1 MPCARRNALRAY
13 ARARQ
18 LTRTRMDSAR
28 PRPARPVPSTRKPSA
43 WAAIR
48 APKRTPANQGW
59 RRFANSRRR
68 DPRGRS
74 KFTIVDISC
83 GKTLSLS
90 VEIGGGGGKLQSPA
104 LPLGFPPGRCDLSS
118 CFQLEGRESSRWN
131 DFSNPNA
138 GEARCWDAGRIL
150 ESRRNSLSQDRP
162 MPENPNRAEVARR
175 VEKAEKL
182 LQKGKTADALA
193 EYLQILEGDSQND
206 NVRQMAAELC
216 LSLNRGEQAV
226 RLLGELFER
235 QVAAA
240 DATRASLTYKKL
252 ARYANPT
259 WEQKVRFGQL
269 LEHSNKKLAIGT
281 YENALEDLQRQGK
294 KEETLLV
301 LRRIVSLE
309 PSQPNHLRMA
319 ELSAELGEHV
329 MASQAFLQ
337 LAELAETSGGNSSS
351 WFERAYTENPTD
363 PKMATAYGKSL
374 LSQGEAGAAIF
385 IFEPLVHSGDA
396 SLELRDLYAQA
407 LLSADRCLESEPLIW
422 QAFEQNP
429 TRMHQVV
436 NLIGKMI
443 DSELDAEAVALA
455 RKLEAFQRR
464 RGERRS
470 FITTMQELL
479 ASHRPSAEM
488 LEFLA
493 ELFNA
498 SNRETDYAQALLK
511 LFELYCTKHDY
522 QKAGECLDRAAEVDP
537 YEPGHQKR
545 LEALRGKID
554 DQRFNVIASRFT
566 TVKKEEQEVKVQ
578 EPTLGAAALQ
588 ELFPREEER
597 NQDLQKLYIAAGIEP
612 QYAKSATPASPSVPA
627 PANGGQAVPAAAATA
642 ASEAAD
648 VSSLARVAEITR
660 KLYHQGNAEGVLRTA
675 ADEIGANWRSGRCI
689 AALRKPGLPP
699 SSVQEHHMDGLIPA
713 SSAALVSLVETLQ
726 DLAVARG
733 TVTVGDAKNAPE
745 LMGVRS
751 AIEELQIES
760 LLALPLTEGNDQIG
774 VLILTQNTSRVWQPS
789 EVLVIRTLSDQVLIA
804 LNNAGLRRLV
814 KNLSVTDEKSGLL
827 KRASYL
833 DLLQAET
840 RRGLQQGTAVT
851 VLLMQFGRRSALI
864 KEYGEQA
871 VTAVMEQIGQ
881 LFSANIRTNDLAF
894 RYEATTVALVLG
906 DTGEKEALLAV
917 EKLRRLLKEV
927 RFPGKDKGVEFS
939 AGLAPA
945 VMRQHFDP
953 VDIVTEVA
961 NRADQALEQA
971 VAQGA
976 GKIVA
981 QAPQFAAAAA
991 MA

>member
-1 MPCARRNALRAY
+1 MP
-13 ARARQ
+13 
-18 LTRTRMDSAR
+18 
-28 PRPARPVPSTRKPSA
+28 
-43 WAAIR
+43 
-48 APKRTPANQGW
+48 
-59 RRFANSRRR
+59 
-68 DPRGRS
+68 
-74 KFTIVDISC
+74 
-83 GKTLSLS
+83 
-90 VEIGGGGGKLQSPA
+90 SPNT
-104 LPLGFPPGRCDLSS
+104 CS
-118 CFQLEGRESSRWN
+118 
-131 DFSNPNA
+131 
-138 GEARCWDAGRIL
+138 IL
-150 ESRRNSLSQDRP
+150 ETDP
-162 MPENPNRAEVARR
+162 
-175 VEKAEKL
+175 
-182 LQKGKTADALA
+182 
-193 EYLQILEGDSQND
+193 QND
-206 NVRQMAAELC
+206 NVRQMAADLC
-216 LSLNRGEQAV
+216 LSLNKGAQAV

-235 QVAAA
+235 QVTAT

-281 YENALEDLQRQGK
+281 YENALEDLQKQGK
-294 KEETLLV
+294 KEEGLLV
-301 LRRIVSLE
+301 LRRVVNLE
-309 PSQPNHLRMA
+309 PSQANHLRLA

-329 MASQAFLQ
+329 MASQSFLQ
-337 LAELAETSGGNSSS
+337 LAELAETAAGNSSQ
-351 WFERAYTENPTD
+351 WFERAYTENPAD
-363 PKMATAYGKSL
+363 PKAALAYGKSL
-374 LSQGEAGAAIF
+374 LSRGEAGAAIF
-385 IFEPLVHSGDA
+385 IFEPLVHSGDP

-407 LLSADRCLESEPLIW
+407 LLAAERCVDSEPLIW
-422 QAFEQNP
+422 QLFEQNP
-429 TRMHQVV
+429 ARMHQVV

-443 DSELDAEAVALA
+443 DSELDTEAVALA

-511 LFELYCTKHDY
+511 LFDLYCAKHDY
-522 QKAGECLDRAAEVDP
+522 QRAGECLDRAAEVDP
-537 YEPGHQKR
+537 YEPGHQRR

-566 TVKKEEQEVKVQ
+566 AVKKEEHAVKVE
-578 EPTLGAAALQ
+578 EPTLGAAALQDLMLQAEILVQYGMRSKAIERLQRIQ

-597 NQDLQKLYIAAGIEP
+597 NQDLQRLYIAAGIEP
-612 QYAKSATPASPSVPA
+612 QYEKSATAAAPPPPPPPVASEPVA
-627 PANGGQAVPAAAATA
+627 PTPAALAATA
-642 ASEAAD
+642 AANDAAD
-648 VSSLARVAEITR
+648 VTSLTKVAEITR
-660 KLYHQGNAEGVLRTA
+660 KLYHQGNAEGVLKTTA
-675 ADEIGANWRSGRCI
+675 HEIGANWKTARCI

-699 SSVQEHHMDGLIPA
+699 SAVQAYHMEGLIPA
-713 SSAALVSLVETLQ
+713 SAGALVSLVEALQ

-733 TVTVGDAKNAPE
+733 TVTIGDAANAPE

-751 AIEELQIES
+751 AVEELQIES
-760 LLALPLTEGNDQIG
+760 LMALPLTEGNDQVG
-774 VLILTQNTSRVWQPS
+774 VLILTQNSSRVWQAA

-851 VLLMQFGRRSALI
+851 VLLMQFGRRSALV

-917 EKLRRLLKEV
+917 EKLKRLLGEV
-927 RFPGKDKGVEFS
+927 RFPGKEKVVEFS
-939 AGLAPA
+939 AGLAQA

-961 NRADQALEQA
+961 NRADHALELA
-971 VAQGA
+971 VTQGA
-976 GKIVA
+976 GKIVSE
-981 QAPQFAAAAA
+981 APQFAASAAVA
-991 MA
+991 

>member
-1 MPCARRNALRAY
+1 
-13 ARARQ
+13 
-18 LTRTRMDSAR
+18 
-28 PRPARPVPSTRKPSA
+28 
-43 WAAIR
+43 
-48 APKRTPANQGW
+48 
-59 RRFANSRRR
+59 
-68 DPRGRS
+68 
-74 KFTIVDISC
+74 
-83 GKTLSLS
+83 
-90 VEIGGGGGKLQSPA
+90 
-104 LPLGFPPGRCDLSS
+104 
-118 CFQLEGRESSRWN
+118 
-131 DFSNPNA
+131 
-138 GEARCWDAGRIL
+138 
-150 ESRRNSLSQDRP
+150 
-162 MPENPNRAEVARR
+162 MPENPNRAEIARR

-193 EYLQILEGDSQND
+193 EYLLILESDPPND
-206 NVRQMAAELC
+206 NVRQMAADLC
-216 LSLNRGEQAV
+216 LSLNKGPQAV
-226 RLLGELFER
+226 RLMGELFER

-252 ARYANPT
+252 ARYTNPT

-269 LEHSNKKLAIGT
+269 LEQSNKKLAIGT
-281 YENALEDLQRQGK
+281 YENALEDLNKQGR
-294 KEETLLV
+294 KEEALLV
-301 LRRIVSLE
+301 LQRIVSLE
-309 PSQPNHLRMA
+309 PSQTNHQRIA
-319 ELSAELGEHV
+319 EVSAELGEHV
-329 MASQAFLQ
+329 MASQSFLQ
-337 LAELAETSGGNSSS
+337 LAELVEAAGGNAGQ
-351 WFERAYTENPTD
+351 WFERAYTENPSD
-363 PKMATAYGKSL
+363 AKIAQAYGKSL
-374 LSQGEAGAAIF
+374 LTRGEAGAAIF
-385 IFEPLVHSGDA
+385 IFEPLVHAGDA
-396 SLELRDLYAQA
+396 SLDLRDLYAQA
-407 LLSADRCLESEPLIW
+407 LLLADRCLECEPLIW
-422 QAFEQNP
+422 SLFEQNP
-429 TRMHQVV
+429 ARIHQVV
-436 NLIGKMI
+436 GLIGKMI

-470 FITTMQELL
+470 FIATMQELL

-511 LFELYCTKHDY
+511 LFDLYCTKHDY

-537 YEPGHQKR
+537 YETGHQKR

-554 DQRFNVIASRFT
+554 DQRFNVIASRFSATVKREET
-566 TVKKEEQEVKVQ
+566 TVRAP
-578 EPTLGAAALQ
+578 EPTRGPAALQDLMLQAEILVQYGMRSKAIERLQRIQ

-597 NQDLQKLYIAAGIEP
+597 NPDLQKLYMAAGIER
-612 QYAKSATPASPSVPA
+612 QYAKTPGASAPVTA
-627 PANGGQAVPAAAATA
+627 PAAPSADAPAAAAAATA

-660 KLYHQGNAEGVLRTA
+660 KLYHQGNAEGVLKTTA
-675 ADEIGANWRSGRCI
+675 GEIGSNWRTSRCI
-689 AALRKPGLPP
+689 VALRKPGLPP
-699 SSVQEHHMDGLIPA
+699 SSIQEYHMDGLIPA
-713 SSAALVSLVETLQ
+713 SSGALVSLIETVQ

-733 TVTVGDAKNAPE
+733 TVMVGDAKNSPE
-745 LMGVRS
+745 LMGVRNS
-751 AIEELQIES
+751 VEELQIES
-760 LLALPLTEGNDQIG
+760 LLALPLTEGNDSNKEQIG
-774 VLILTQNTSRVWQPS
+774 VLILTQNAARVWQPA

-840 RRGLQQGTAVT
+840 RRGLQQGTTVT

-864 KEYGEQA
+864 KEYGEQS

-917 EKLRRLLKEV
+917 EKLRRLLIEV
-927 RFPGKDKGVEFS
+927 RFPGKDKAVEFS
-939 AGLAPA
+939 AGLAQA

-961 NRADQALEQA
+961 NRADHALELA

-976 GKIVA
+976 GKIVS
-981 QAPQFAAAAA
+981 QAPQFAASAAVA
-991 MA
+991 

>member
-1 MPCARRNALRAY
+1 
-13 ARARQ
+13 
-18 LTRTRMDSAR
+18 
-28 PRPARPVPSTRKPSA
+28 
-43 WAAIR
+43 
-48 APKRTPANQGW
+48 
-59 RRFANSRRR
+59 
-68 DPRGRS
+68 
-74 KFTIVDISC
+74 
-83 GKTLSLS
+83 
-90 VEIGGGGGKLQSPA
+90 
-104 LPLGFPPGRCDLSS
+104 
-118 CFQLEGRESSRWN
+118 
-131 DFSNPNA
+131 
-138 GEARCWDAGRIL
+138 
-150 ESRRNSLSQDRP
+150 
-162 MPENPNRAEVARR
+162 MPENPNRAEIARR

-193 EYLQILEGDSQND
+193 EYLLILESDPQND
-206 NVRQMAAELC
+206 NVRQMAADLC
-216 LSLNRGEQAV
+216 LSSNKGAQAV

-235 QVAAA
+235 QVAAT

-252 ARYANPT
+252 ARYTNPA

-269 LEHSNKKLAIGT
+269 LEHSNKKLAVGT

-294 KEETLLV
+294 QEEELLV
-301 LRRIVSLE
+301 LRRIESLE
-309 PSQPNHLRMA
+309 PSQPNHLRVA
-319 ELSAELGEHV
+319 ELAAKLGEHV
-329 MASQAFLQ
+329 MAAQSFLQ
-337 LAELAETSGGNSSS
+337 LAELAETAGGNASQ

-363 PKMATAYGKSL
+363 SKIAVAYGKSL
-374 LSQGEAGAAIF
+374 LLRGESGAAIF

-407 LLSADRCLESEPLIW
+407 LLSAERCVDSEPLIW
-422 QAFEQNP
+422 QMFEQNP
-429 TRMHQVV
+429 ARMHQVV
-436 NLIGKMI
+436 TLIGKMI
-443 DSELDAEAVALA
+443 DSELDVEAVALA
-455 RKLEAFQRR
+455 RKLEIFQRR

-479 ASHRPSAEM
+479 ASHRPSTEM

-511 LFELYCTKHDY
+511 LFDLYCTKHDY

-537 YEPGHQKR
+537 YEPGHHGR

-554 DQRFNVIASRFT
+554 DQRFNVIAARFT
-566 TVKKEEQEVKVQ
+566 TVKKEAQAVKIE
-578 EPTLGAAALQ
+578 EPTLGAAALQDLMLQAEILVQYGMRSKAIERLQRIQ

-597 NQDLQKLYIAAGIEP
+597 NQELQRLYIAAGIEP
-612 QYAKSATPASPSVPA
+612 QYAKSVVPASP
-627 PANGGQAVPAAAATA
+627 AVPPAATSTTSGEPS
-642 ASEAAD
+642 ASAMATPEASAAAD

-660 KLYHQGNAEGVLRTA
+660 KLYHQGNAEGVLKTA
-675 ADEIGANWRSGRCI
+675 ANEIGANWRTARCI

-699 SSVQEHHMDGLIPA
+699 SSVQEYHMEGLIPA

-733 TVTVGDAKNAPE
+733 TVTIGDARNAPE
-745 LMGVRS
+745 LMGVSS
-751 AIEELQIES
+751 AVEELQIES

-774 VLILTQNTSRVWQPS
+774 VLILTQNTGRVWQAS

-827 KRASYL
+827 SRASYL

-851 VLLMQFGRRSALI
+851 VVLMQFGRRNALI
-864 KEYGEQA
+864 KEFGEQA
-871 VTAVMEQIGQ
+871 VTAVMDQIGQ

-917 EKLRRLLKEV
+917 EKLRRLLAEV
-927 RFPGKDKGVEFS
+927 RFPGKDQGVEFS
-939 AGLAPA
+939 AGLAQA
-945 VMRQHFDP
+945 VMRQQFDP

-961 NRADQALEQA
+961 NRADHALELA
-971 VAQGA
+971 VTQGA
-976 GKIVA
+976 GKIVS
-981 QAPQFAAAAA
+981 QAPQFAASAAVA
-991 MA
+991 

>member
-1 MPCARRNALRAY
+1 
-13 ARARQ
+13 
-18 LTRTRMDSAR
+18 
-28 PRPARPVPSTRKPSA
+28 
-43 WAAIR
+43 
-48 APKRTPANQGW
+48 
-59 RRFANSRRR
+59 
-68 DPRGRS
+68 
-74 KFTIVDISC
+74 
-83 GKTLSLS
+83 
-90 VEIGGGGGKLQSPA
+90 
-104 LPLGFPPGRCDLSS
+104 
-118 CFQLEGRESSRWN
+118 
-131 DFSNPNA
+131 
-138 GEARCWDAGRIL
+138 
-150 ESRRNSLSQDRP
+150 

-182 LQKGKTADALA
+182 LQKGKTADALV
-193 EYLQILEGDSQND
+193 EYLLILESDPQND
-206 NVRQMAAELC
+206 NVRQMAADLC
-216 LSLNRGEQAV
+216 LSLNKGAQAV

-235 QVAAA
+235 QVAAT

-252 ARYANPT
+252 ARYTNPT

-281 YENALEDLQRQGK
+281 YENALEDLQKQGK
-294 KEETLLV
+294 KEEALLV

-309 PSQPNHLRMA
+309 PSQANHLRVA
-319 ELSAELGEHV
+319 ELSASLGEHM

-337 LAELAETSGGNSSS
+337 LAELTESAGGSASA
-351 WFERAYTENPTD
+351 WFERAYTENPSDSKT
-363 PKMATAYGKSL
+363 AVAYGKSL
-374 LSQGEAGAAIF
+374 LAQGEAGAAIF
-385 IFEPLVHSGDA
+385 IFEPLVQSGDA
-396 SLELRDLYAQA
+396 SVELRDLYAQA
-407 LLSADRCLESEPLIW
+407 LLTANRCLDSEPLIW
-422 QAFEQNP
+422 QMFEQNP
-429 TRMHQVV
+429 ARMHQVV
-436 NLIGKMI
+436 SLIGKMI
-443 DSELDAEAVALA
+443 DLELDAEAVALA

-470 FITTMQELL
+470 FIVTMQELL

-498 SNRETDYAQALLK
+498 SNRESDYAQALLK
-511 LFELYCTKHDY
+511 LFDLYCTKHDY

-566 TVKKEEQEVKVQ
+566 TVKKEEQQVKIP
-578 EPTLGAAALQ
+578 EPTLGAAALQDLMLQAEILVQYGMRSKAIERLQRIQ

-597 NQDLQKLYIAAGIEP
+597 NQDLQRLYIAAGIEP
-612 QYAKSATPASPSVPA
+612 QYAKSATPVASPA
-627 PANGGQAVPAAAATA
+627 PAPPSSDPPATTAATA
-642 ASEAAD
+642 TTASDIAD

-660 KLYHQGNAEGVLRTA
+660 KLYHQGNAEGVLKTA
-675 ADEIGANWRSGRCI
+675 ANEIGANWRTARCI

-699 SSVQEHHMDGLIPA
+699 SSVQEYHMEGLIPA
-713 SSAALVSLVETLQ
+713 SSAALVTLVETLQ

-733 TVTVGDAKNAPE
+733 TVTMGDAKNIPE
-745 LMGVRS
+745 LMGVRA

-774 VLILTQNTSRVWQPS
+774 VLILTQNAGRVWQAS

-840 RRGLQQGTAVT
+840 RRGLQQGTTVT
-851 VLLMQFGRRSALI
+851 VLLMQFGRRNSLI

-871 VTAVMEQIGQ
+871 VAAVMEQIGQ

-917 EKLRRLLKEV
+917 EKLRRLLGEV
-927 RFPGKDKGVEFS
+927 RFPGKNQGVEFC
-939 AGLAPA
+939 AGLAQA

-961 NRADQALEQA
+961 NRADHALEEA
-971 VAQGA
+971 VAQGT
-976 GKIVA
+976 GKIVT
-981 QAPQFAAAAA
+981 QAPQFAASAAVA
-991 MA
+991 

>member
-1 MPCARRNALRAY
+1 M
-13 ARARQ
+13 
-18 LTRTRMDSAR
+18 SE
-28 PRPARPVPSTRKPSA
+28 
-43 WAAIR
+43 
-48 APKRTPANQGW
+48 
-59 RRFANSRRR
+59 
-68 DPRGRS
+68 
-74 KFTIVDISC
+74 IS
-83 GKTLSLS
+83 
-90 VEIGGGGGKLQSPA
+90 
-104 LPLGFPPGRCDLSS
+104 
-118 CFQLEGRESSRWN
+118 
-131 DFSNPNA
+131 
-138 GEARCWDAGRIL
+138 
-150 ESRRNSLSQDRP
+150 
-162 MPENPNRAEVARR
+162 NRAELARR

-193 EYLQILEGDSQND
+193 EYLQILETDPEND
-206 NVRQMAAELC
+206 NVRQMAAELS
-216 LSLNRGEQAV
+216 LSLNKGAQAV

-235 QVAAA
+235 QVAAT

-294 KEETLLV
+294 KEEGLLV

-309 PSQPNHLRMA
+309 PTQPNHLRMA
-319 ELSAELGEHV
+319 EWSAELGEHV
-329 MASQAFLQ
+329 MASQSFLQ
-337 LAELAETSGGNSSS
+337 LAELAEAAGGNASGY
-351 WFERAYTENPTD
+351 FERAYTENPSD
-363 PKMATAYGKSL
+363 PKIALAYGKSL
-374 LSQGEAGAAIF
+374 LSRGEAGAAIF
-385 IFEPLVHSGDA
+385 IFEPLVHAGDA
-396 SLELRDLYAQA
+396 SIELRDLYAQA

-422 QAFEQNP
+422 QMFEQNP
-429 TRMHQVV
+429 ARMHQVV
-436 NLIGKMI
+436 SLIGKMI
-443 DSELDAEAVALA
+443 DSELDTEAVALA

-479 ASHRPSAEM
+479 ASHRPTAEM

-498 SNRETDYAQALLK
+498 SNRETDYAQVLLK
-511 LFELYCTKHDY
+511 LFDLYCAKHDY

-545 LEALRGKID
+545 LEALRGRID
-554 DQRFNVIASRFT
+554 DQRFNVIASRFAA
-566 TVKKEEQEVKVQ
+566 TVKKEEQAAKVQ

-588 ELFPREEER
+588 DLMLQAEILVQYGMRSKAIERLQRIQELFPHEQER
-597 NQDLQKLYIAAGIEP
+597 NQELQRLYIAAGMEP
-612 QYAKSATPASPSVPA
+612 QYAKSATPVVPPAA
-627 PANGGQAVPAAAATA
+627 PAAASTDQTAATAAAATA
-642 ASEAAD
+642 AANQVAD

-660 KLYHQGNAEGVLRTA
+660 KLYHQGNAEGVLKTA
-675 ADEIGANWRSGRCI
+675 ANEIGANWRTARCI
-689 AALRKPGLPP
+689 VALRKPGLPP
-699 SSVQEHHMDGLIPA
+699 SSVQEYHMDGLIPA
-713 SSAALVSLVETLQ
+713 SSGALVSLLETLQ

-733 TVTVGDAKNAPE
+733 TVTIGDAGKAPE
-745 LMGVRS
+745 LLGVS
-751 AIEELQIES
+751 AAVEELQIES

-774 VLILTQNTSRVWQPS
+774 VLILTQNTDRVWQAS

-840 RRGLQQGTAVT
+840 RRGLQQGTAVS

-864 KEYGEQA
+864 REYGEQT
-871 VTAVMEQIGQ
+871 VTRIMEQIGQ
-881 LFSANIRTNDLAF
+881 MFSANIRTNDLAF

-917 EKLRRLLKEV
+917 EKLRRLLAEV
-927 RFPGKDKGVEFS
+927 RFPGKDTGVEFS
-939 AGLAPA
+939 AGLAQA

-971 VAQGA
+971 VMQGA
-976 GKIVA
+976 GKVVS
-981 QAPQFAAAAA
+981 QPPQFTASAAVA
-991 MA
+991 

>member
-1 MPCARRNALRAY
+1 
-13 ARARQ
+13 
-18 LTRTRMDSAR
+18 
-28 PRPARPVPSTRKPSA
+28 
-43 WAAIR
+43 
-48 APKRTPANQGW
+48 
-59 RRFANSRRR
+59 
-68 DPRGRS
+68 
-74 KFTIVDISC
+74 
-83 GKTLSLS
+83 
-90 VEIGGGGGKLQSPA
+90 
-104 LPLGFPPGRCDLSS
+104 
-118 CFQLEGRESSRWN
+118 
-131 DFSNPNA
+131 
-138 GEARCWDAGRIL
+138 
-150 ESRRNSLSQDRP
+150 

-193 EYLQILEGDSQND
+193 EYLQILEGDPQND

-216 LSLNRGEQAV
+216 LSLNKGEQAV

-281 YENALEDLQRQGK
+281 YENAMEDLQRQGK

-301 LRRIVSLE
+301 LQRIVNLE
-309 PSQPNHLRMA
+309 PSQPNYLRVA

-329 MASQAFLQ
+329 MASQSFLQ
-337 LAELAETSGGNSSS
+337 LAELAETSGGNASS

-363 PKMATAYGKSL
+363 PKMAVAYGKSL

-436 NLIGKMI
+436 SLIGKMI

-498 SNRETDYAQALLK
+498 SNRESDYAQALLK

-566 TVKKEEQEVKVQ
+566 TVKKEEQEVKIQ

-588 ELFPREEER
+588 DLMLQAEILVQYGMRSKAMERLQRIQELFPGEEER

-612 QYAKSATPASPSVPA
+612 KYPKSTTAAAPSVPA
-627 PANGGQAVPAAAATA
+627 AASGDQAASTAAAATA
-642 ASEAAD
+642 AASQAAD

-675 ADEIGANWRSGRCI
+675 ANEIGANWRTARCM

-699 SSVQEHHMDGLIPA
+699 SSVQEYHKDGLIPA

-745 LMGVRS
+745 LMGVRG
-751 AIEELQIES
+751 AIEELQTES

-961 NRADQALEQA
+961 NRADHALEQA

>member
-1 MPCARRNALRAY
+1 
-13 ARARQ
+13 
-18 LTRTRMDSAR
+18 
-28 PRPARPVPSTRKPSA
+28 
-43 WAAIR
+43 
-48 APKRTPANQGW
+48 
-59 RRFANSRRR
+59 
-68 DPRGRS
+68 
-74 KFTIVDISC
+74 
-83 GKTLSLS
+83 
-90 VEIGGGGGKLQSPA
+90 
-104 LPLGFPPGRCDLSS
+104 
-118 CFQLEGRESSRWN
+118 
-131 DFSNPNA
+131 
-138 GEARCWDAGRIL
+138 
-150 ESRRNSLSQDRP
+150 
-162 MPENPNRAEVARR
+162 MPENPNRAEVVRR

-193 EYLQILEGDSQND
+193 EYLQILEADPQND

-216 LSLNRGEQAV
+216 LSLNKGDQAV

-294 KEETLLV
+294 KEESLLV
-301 LRRIVSLE
+301 LQRIVNLE
-309 PSQPNHLRMA
+309 PSQPSHLRVA

-329 MASQAFLQ
+329 MASHSFLQ
-337 LAELAETSGGNSSS
+337 LAELTETSGGNAGS

-363 PKMATAYGKSL
+363 PKMAVAYGKSL

-385 IFEPLVHSGDA
+385 IFEPLVHAGDA

-443 DSELDAEAVALA
+443 DSELDAEAVVLA

-537 YEPGHQKR
+537 YEPGHEKR

-566 TVKKEEQEVKVQ
+566 TVKKEEKEVKIQ
-578 EPTLGAAALQ
+578 EPTLGAAALQDLMLQAEILVQYGMRSKAMERLQRIQ

-612 QYAKSATPASPSVPA
+612 HYAKSATPAAPSVPA
-627 PANGGQAVPAAAATA
+627 ASGDQSTPTAAAA
-642 ASEAAD
+642 ASQAAD

-660 KLYHQGNAEGVLRTA
+660 KLYHQGNAEGVLKTAANEIGSNWRTA
-675 ADEIGANWRSGRCI
+675 RCL

-699 SSVQEHHMDGLIPA
+699 SSVQEYHKDGLIPA

-733 TVTVGDAKNAPE
+733 TVTVSDAKNAPE
-745 LMGVRS
+745 LMAVRS
-751 AIEELQIES
+751 AVEELQIES

-774 VLILTQNTSRVWQPS
+774 VLILTQNATRVWQPS

-864 KEYGEQA
+864 KEHGEQA

-961 NRADQALEQA
+961 NRADHALEQA

-981 QAPQFAAAAA
+981 QAPQFAASAAVA
-991 MA
+991 

>member
-1 MPCARRNALRAY
+1 M
-13 ARARQ
+13 
-18 LTRTRMDSAR
+18 
-28 PRPARPVPSTRKPSA
+28 
-43 WAAIR
+43 
-48 APKRTPANQGW
+48 
-59 RRFANSRRR
+59 
-68 DPRGRS
+68 
-74 KFTIVDISC
+74 
-83 GKTLSLS
+83 
-90 VEIGGGGGKLQSPA
+90 
-104 LPLGFPPGRCDLSS
+104 
-118 CFQLEGRESSRWN
+118 
-131 DFSNPNA
+131 
-138 GEARCWDAGRIL
+138 
-150 ESRRNSLSQDRP
+150 
-162 MPENPNRAEVARR
+162 
-175 VEKAEKL
+175 
-182 LQKGKTADALA
+182 QKGKTADALT
-193 EYLQILEGDSQND
+193 EYLQILEGDPQND
-206 NVRQMAAELC
+206 NVRQMAADLC
-216 LSLNRGEQAV
+216 LSLNRGALAV
-226 RLLGELFER
+226 KLLGDLFER
-235 QVAAA
+235 QVAAME
-240 DATRASLTYKKL
+240 ATRASLTYKKL

-281 YENALEDLQRQGK
+281 YENAMEDLQRQGK
-294 KEETLLV
+294 KEEALLV
-301 LRRIVSLE
+301 LRRIVGLE
-309 PSQPNHLRMA
+309 ASQANHLRVA

-329 MASQAFLQ
+329 MASQSFLQ
-337 LAELAETSGGNSSS
+337 LAELCESSGANASQ
-351 WFERAYTENPTD
+351 WFERAYTENPAD
-363 PKMATAYGKSL
+363 AKIAMAYGKSL
-374 LSQGEAGAAIF
+374 LSRGEAGAAIF

-407 LLSADRCLESEPLIW
+407 LLTADRCLDSEPLIW
-422 QAFEQNP
+422 QLFEQNP
-429 TRMHQVV
+429 ARMHQVV
-436 NLIGKMI
+436 SLIGKMI

-511 LFELYCTKHDY
+511 LFDLYCTKHDY

-566 TVKKEEQEVKVQ
+566 TVKKEEQTAKVE
-578 EPTLGAAALQ
+578 EPTLGAAALQDLMLQAEILVQYGMRSKAIERLQRIQ

-597 NQDLQKLYIAAGIEP
+597 NQDLQRLYIAAGIEP
-612 QYAKSATPASPSVPA
+612 QYAKSAAAAAPPPAVSNDQPA
-627 PANGGQAVPAAAATA
+627 PAAAHPPVQTA
-642 ASEAAD
+642 ASETAD

-660 KLYHQGNAEGVLRTA
+660 KLYHQGNAEGVLKTAANEIGSNWRTA
-675 ADEIGANWRSGRCI
+675 RCI
-689 AALRKPGLPP
+689 VALRKPGLPP
-699 SSVQEHHMDGLIPA
+699 SSVQEYHMDGLIPA

-733 TVTVGDAKNAPE
+733 TLTVGDANNAPE
-745 LMGVRS
+745 LMGVRQ
-751 AIEELQIES
+751 AVEELQIES
-760 LLALPLTEGNDQIG
+760 ILAMPLTEGNDQIG
-774 VLILTQNTSRVWQPS
+774 VLILTQNTSRVWQAS

-851 VLLMQFGRRSALI
+851 VLLMQFGRRSLLI
-864 KEYGEQA
+864 KEHGEQA

-917 EKLRRLLKEV
+917 EKLKRLLAEV
-927 RFPGKDKGVEFS
+927 RFPGKDKTVEFS
-939 AGLAPA
+939 AGLAQA

-961 NRADQALEQA
+961 NRADHALEQA
-971 VAQGA
+971 MAQGP
-976 GKIVA
+976 GKIVS
-981 QAPQFAAAAA
+981 QAPQFAASAAVA
-991 MA
+991 

>member
-1 MPCARRNALRAY
+1 
-13 ARARQ
+13 
-18 LTRTRMDSAR
+18 
-28 PRPARPVPSTRKPSA
+28 
-43 WAAIR
+43 
-48 APKRTPANQGW
+48 
-59 RRFANSRRR
+59 
-68 DPRGRS
+68 
-74 KFTIVDISC
+74 
-83 GKTLSLS
+83 
-90 VEIGGGGGKLQSPA
+90 
-104 LPLGFPPGRCDLSS
+104 
-118 CFQLEGRESSRWN
+118 
-131 DFSNPNA
+131 
-138 GEARCWDAGRIL
+138 
-150 ESRRNSLSQDRP
+150 

-182 LQKGKTADALA
+182 LQKGKTADALV
-193 EYLQILEGDSQND
+193 EYLQILEGDPQND
-206 NVRQMAAELC
+206 NVRQMAADLC
-216 LSLNRGEQAV
+216 LSLNKGAQAV
-226 RLLGELFER
+226 KLLGELFER
-235 QVAAA
+235 QVAST

-252 ARYANPT
+252 ARYTNPT

-281 YENALEDLQRQGK
+281 YENALEDLQKQGK
-294 KEETLLV
+294 KEEGLLV
-301 LRRIVSLE
+301 LRRIVSLD
-309 PSQPNHLRMA
+309 PSQANHLRVA
-319 ELSAELGEHV
+319 ELSADLGEHV
-329 MASQAFLQ
+329 MAAQAFLQ
-337 LAELAETSGGNSSS
+337 LAELAETAGGNASQY
-351 WFERAYTENPTD
+351 FERAYTENPTD
-363 PKMATAYGKSL
+363 SKIALAYGKSL
-374 LSQGEAGAAIF
+374 LSRGEAGAAIF

-407 LLSADRCLESEPLIW
+407 LLSADRCLDSEPLIW
-422 QAFEQNP
+422 QMFESNP
-429 TRMHQVV
+429 ARMHQVV
-436 NLIGKMI
+436 SLIGKMI
-443 DSELDAEAVALA
+443 DSELDVEAVALA

-470 FITTMQELL
+470 FIATMQELL

-511 LFELYCTKHDY
+511 LFDLYCTKHDY

-537 YEPGHQKR
+537 YEPGHQRR

-554 DQRFNVIASRFT
+554 DQRFNVIASRFAA
-566 TVKKEEQEVKVQ
+566 TVKKEEQTVKVE
-578 EPTLGAAALQ
+578 EPTLGAAALQDLMLQAEILVQYGMRSKAIERLQRIQ

-612 QYAKSATPASPSVPA
+612 QYAKSALAA
-627 PANGGQAVPAAAATA
+627 PAIPTAPVATAAATNADQVATAAAAAAAATA
-642 ASEAAD
+642 ASDVAD
-648 VSSLARVAEITR
+648 VSSLAKVAEITR
-660 KLYHQGNAEGVLRTA
+660 KLYHQGNAEGVLKTA
-675 ADEIGANWRSGRCI
+675 SNEIGANWRTSRCI

-699 SSVQEHHMDGLIPA
+699 SSVQEYHADGLIPA

-733 TVTVGDAKNAPE
+733 TVMVGDAKNAPE
-745 LMGVRS
+745 LMGVRT
-751 AIEELQIES
+751 AIEELQVES

-774 VLILTQNTSRVWQPS
+774 VLILSQNNGRVWQAA

-864 KEYGEQA
+864 KEHGEQA

-906 DTGEKEALLAV
+906 DTGEKEALLAM
-917 EKLRRLLKEV
+917 EKLKRLLAEV
-927 RFPGKDKGVEFS
+927 RFAGKNQGVEFS
-939 AGLAPA
+939 AGLAQA

-961 NRADQALEQA
+961 NRADHALEQA
-971 VAQGA
+971 MIQGA
-976 GKIVA
+976 GKIVS
-981 QAPQFAAAAA
+981 QAPQFAASAA

>member
-1 MPCARRNALRAY
+1 ML
-13 ARARQ
+13 
-18 LTRTRMDSAR
+18 
-28 PRPARPVPSTRKPSA
+28 
-43 WAAIR
+43 
-48 APKRTPANQGW
+48 
-59 RRFANSRRR
+59 
-68 DPRGRS
+68 
-74 KFTIVDISC
+74 
-83 GKTLSLS
+83 
-90 VEIGGGGGKLQSPA
+90 
-104 LPLGFPPGRCDLSS
+104 
-118 CFQLEGRESSRWN
+118 
-131 DFSNPNA
+131 
-138 GEARCWDAGRIL
+138 
-150 ESRRNSLSQDRP
+150 
-162 MPENPNRAEVARR
+162 ENPNRAEIARR

-193 EYLQILEGDSQND
+193 EYLQILESDPQND
-206 NVRQMAAELC
+206 NVRQMAADLS
-216 LSLNRGEQAV
+216 LSLNKGAQAV

-235 QVAAA
+235 QVAAT

-252 ARYANPT
+252 ARYTNPT

-269 LEHSNKKLAIGT
+269 LEQSNKKLAIGT

-294 KEETLLV
+294 KEEGLLV

-309 PSQPNHLRMA
+309 PSQPNHLRVA
-319 ELSAELGEHV
+319 ELAAELGEHV
-329 MASQAFLQ
+329 MAAQSFLQ
-337 LAELAETSGGNSSS
+337 LAELAETAGGNASP
-351 WFERAYTENPTD
+351 WFERAYTED
-363 PKMATAYGKSL
+363 PADSKIAVAYGKSL
-374 LSQGEAGAAIF
+374 LSRGEAGAAIF
-385 IFEPLVHSGDA
+385 IFEPLVHAGDA

-407 LLSADRCLESEPLIW
+407 LLSADRCVDSEPLIW
-422 QAFEQNP
+422 QMFEQNP
-429 TRMHQVV
+429 ARMHQVV

-470 FITTMQELL
+470 FIATMQELL

-511 LFELYCTKHDY
+511 LFDLYCTKHDY

-554 DQRFNVIASRFT
+554 DQRFNVIASRFAA

-588 ELFPREEER
+588 DLMLQAEILVQYGMRSKAIERLQRIQELFPGEEER
-597 NQDLQKLYIAAGIEP
+597 NQELQRLYIAAGIEP
-612 QYAKSATPASPSVPA
+612 QYAKPVTPAA
-627 PANGGQAVPAAAATA
+627 PVVPAASGDQAALAATVEA
-642 ASEAAD
+642 ASQAAD

-660 KLYHQGNAEGVLRTA
+660 KLYHQGNAEGVLKTA
-675 ADEIGANWRSGRCI
+675 ANEIGANWRTARCI
-689 AALRKPGLPP
+689 VALRKPGLPP
-699 SSVQEHHMDGLIPA
+699 SSVQEYHMEGLIPA

-733 TVTVGDAKNAPE
+733 TVTVGDARNAAE
-745 LMGVRS
+745 LMGVRT
-751 AIEELQIES
+751 AVEELQIES

-774 VLILTQNTSRVWQPS
+774 VLILTQNVGRVWQAS

-851 VLLMQFGRRSALI
+851 VLLMQFGRRNALV

-917 EKLRRLLKEV
+917 GKLRRLLAEV
-927 RFPGKDKGVEFS
+927 RFPGKDTGSRVQ
-939 AGLAPA
+939 
-945 VMRQHFDP
+945 RR
-953 VDIVTEVA
+953 T
-961 NRADQALEQA
+961 
-971 VAQGA
+971 GA
-976 GKIVA
+976 GGD
-981 QAPQFAAAAA
+981 AAAFRSGGHCD
-991 MA
+991 

>member
-1 MPCARRNALRAY
+1 VRGVNPRIKAEL
-13 ARARQ
+13 
-18 LTRTRMDSAR
+18 SVAR
-28 PRPARPVPSTRKPSA
+28 P
-43 WAAIR
+43 
-48 APKRTPANQGW
+48 
-59 RRFANSRRR
+59 
-68 DPRGRS
+68 
-74 KFTIVDISC
+74 
-83 GKTLSLS
+83 
-90 VEIGGGGGKLQSPA
+90 
-104 LPLGFPPGRCDLSS
+104 
-118 CFQLEGRESSRWN
+118 
-131 DFSNPNA
+131 
-138 GEARCWDAGRIL
+138 
-150 ESRRNSLSQDRP
+150 P

-193 EYLQILEGDSQND
+193 EYLQILESDPQND
-206 NVRQMAAELC
+206 NVRQIAADLC
-216 LSLNRGEQAV
+216 LSLNKGAQAV

-252 ARYANPT
+252 ARYTNPT

-294 KEETLLV
+294 KEEGLLV

-309 PSQPNHLRMA
+309 PSQPNHLRVA
-319 ELSAELGEHV
+319 ELAADLGEHV
-329 MASQAFLQ
+329 MASQSFLQ
-337 LAELAETSGGNSSS
+337 LAELAETAGGNASP
-351 WFERAYTENPTD
+351 WFERAYTENPAD
-363 PKMATAYGKSL
+363 SKIAVAYGKSL
-374 LSQGEAGAAIF
+374 LSRGESGAAIF
-385 IFEPLVHSGDA
+385 IFEPLVHAGDE

-407 LLSADRCLESEPLIW
+407 LLSADRCAESEPLIW
-422 QAFEQNP
+422 QLFEQNP
-429 TRMHQVV
+429 ARMHQVV
-436 NLIGKMI
+436 SLIGKMI

-455 RKLEAFQRR
+455 GKLEAFQRR

-511 LFELYCTKHDY
+511 LFDLYCTKHDY
-522 QKAGECLDRAAEVDP
+522 QKAGECLDRGAEVDP

-545 LEALRGKID
+545 LETLRGKID
-554 DQRFNVIASRFT
+554 DQRFNVIASRFAA
-566 TVKKEEQEVKVQ
+566 TVKKEEQAVKVQ

-588 ELFPREEER
+588 DLMLQAEILVQYGMRSKAIERLQRIQELFPREEER
-597 NQDLQKLYIAAGIEP
+597 NQELQRLYIAAGIEP
-612 QYAKSATPASPSVPA
+612 QYAKPVTTSAPTAAAAS
-627 PANGGQAVPAAAATA
+627 GDQAAPAAAAA
-642 ASEAAD
+642 ASQAAD
-648 VSSLARVAEITR
+648 VSSLAKVAEITR
-660 KLYHQGNAEGVLRTA
+660 KLYHQGNAEGVLKTA
-675 ADEIGANWRSGRCI
+675 ANEIGANWRTARCI

-699 SSVQEHHMDGLIPA
+699 SSMQEYHMDGLIPA

-733 TVTVGDAKNAPE
+733 TVTIGDARNAPE

-751 AIEELQIES
+751 AVEELQIES

-774 VLILTQNTSRVWQPS
+774 ALILTQNVGRVWQAS

-851 VLLMQFGRRSALI
+851 VLLMQFGRRGALI

-871 VTAVMEQIGQ
+871 VTALMEQIGQ

-894 RYEATTVALVLG
+894 RYETTTVALVLG

-917 EKLRRLLKEV
+917 EKLRRLLAEV

-939 AGLAPA
+939 AGLAQA

-961 NRADQALEQA
+961 NRADHALELA

-976 GKIVA
+976 GKIVS
-981 QAPQFAAAAA
+981 QAPQFAASAAVA
-991 MA
+991 

>member
-1 MPCARRNALRAY
+1 
-13 ARARQ
+13 
-18 LTRTRMDSAR
+18 
-28 PRPARPVPSTRKPSA
+28 
-43 WAAIR
+43 
-48 APKRTPANQGW
+48 
-59 RRFANSRRR
+59 
-68 DPRGRS
+68 
-74 KFTIVDISC
+74 
-83 GKTLSLS
+83 
-90 VEIGGGGGKLQSPA
+90 
-104 LPLGFPPGRCDLSS
+104 
-118 CFQLEGRESSRWN
+118 
-131 DFSNPNA
+131 
-138 GEARCWDAGRIL
+138 
-150 ESRRNSLSQDRP
+150 

-193 EYLQILEGDSQND
+193 EYLQILESDPQND
-206 NVRQMAAELC
+206 NVRQVAADLC
-216 LSLNRGEQAV
+216 LSLNKGAQAV

-235 QVAAA
+235 QVASK

-252 ARYANPT
+252 ARYATPT
-259 WEQKVRFGQL
+259 WEQKVHFGQL
-269 LEHSNKKLAIGT
+269 LEHSNKKLAVGT

-294 KEETLLV
+294 KEEGLLV
-301 LRRIVSLE
+301 LRQIVSLE
-309 PSQPNHLRMA
+309 PSQQNHLRVA
-319 ELSAELGEHV
+319 EWAAELGEHV
-329 MASQAFLQ
+329 LAAQSFLQ
-337 LAELAETSGGNSSS
+337 LAQLMETSGGNASA

-363 PKMATAYGKSL
+363 SKIALAYGKSL
-374 LSQGEAGAAIF
+374 LSRGEAGAAIF
-385 IFEPLVHSGDA
+385 IFEPLVQSGDA

-407 LLSADRCLESEPLIW
+407 LLVAERCVDVEPLVW
-422 QAFEQNP
+422 QMFEQNP
-429 TRMHQVV
+429 ARLHQVV
-436 NLIGKMI
+436 SLIGKMI

-470 FITTMQELL
+470 LLTTMQELL

-511 LFELYCTKHDY
+511 LFDLYCVKHDY

-545 LEALRGKID
+545 LEALRGKIA
-554 DQRFNVIASRFT
+554 DQRFQAIASRFAPA
-566 TVKKEEQEVKVQ
+566 KKEEQEAEVKVQ

-588 ELFPREEER
+588 DLMLQAEILVQYGMRSKAIERLQRIQELFPREEER
-597 NQDLQKLYIAAGIEP
+597 NQELQKLYISAGIQP
-612 QYAKSATPASPSVPA
+612 KYARSVTPAA
-627 PANGGQAVPAAAATA
+627 PRRRVAIRPGWRRRLPAAASVDQAGLAAAAA

-648 VSSLARVAEITR
+648 VSSLAKVAEITR
-660 KLYHQGNAEGVLRTA
+660 TLYRQGNAEGVLKTA
-675 ADEIGANWRSGRCI
+675 ANEIGANWRTARCI

-699 SSVQEHHMDGLIPA
+699 SSAQEYHMEGLIPA

-733 TVTVGDAKNAPE
+733 TVTIGDAKNAPE
-745 LMGVRS
+745 LMDVRS
-751 AIEELQIES
+751 AVEELQIES
-760 LLALPLTEGNDQIG
+760 LLALPLAEGNDNNNDNNKNDQIG
-774 VLILTQNTSRVWQPS
+774 VLILTQNSGRVWQAT

-851 VLLMQFGRRSALI
+851 VLLMQFGRRNALI
-864 KEYGEQA
+864 KEYGEAA

-881 LFSANIRTNDLAF
+881 RISANIRTNDLAF

-906 DTGEKEALLAV
+906 DTGEKEAFLAV
-917 EKLRRLLKEV
+917 EKLRRLLGEV
-927 RFPGKDKGVEFS
+927 RFPGKDQGVEFS
-939 AGLAPA
+939 AGLAQA

-961 NRADQALEQA
+961 NRADHALEQA
-971 VAQGA
+971 VVQGA
-976 GKIVA
+976 GKIVS
-981 QAPQFAAAAA
+981 QAPQFAASAAVA
-991 MA
+991 

>member
-1 MPCARRNALRAY
+1 LLVQGVN
-13 ARARQ
+13 
-18 LTRTRMDSAR
+18 
-28 PRPARPVPSTRKPSA
+28 PRIKEV
-43 WAAIR
+43 
-48 APKRTPANQGW
+48 
-59 RRFANSRRR
+59 
-68 DPRGRS
+68 
-74 KFTIVDISC
+74 
-83 GKTLSLS
+83 LS
-90 VEIGGGGGKLQSPA
+90 VSP
-104 LPLGFPPGRCDLSS
+104 
-118 CFQLEGRESSRWN
+118 
-131 DFSNPNA
+131 
-138 GEARCWDAGRIL
+138 
-150 ESRRNSLSQDRP
+150 P
-162 MPENPNRAEVARR
+162 MPENPNRAEIARR

-193 EYLQILEGDSQND
+193 EYLQILADDPEND
-206 NVRQMAAELC
+206 NVRQMSAELC
-216 LSLNRGEQAV
+216 LSLNKGPQAV

-235 QVAAA
+235 QVAAT

-294 KEETLLV
+294 KEEALLV
-301 LRRIVSLE
+301 LQRIVSLE
-309 PSQPNHLRMA
+309 PSQANHLRMA
-319 ELSAELGEHV
+319 ELSAGLGEHV
-329 MASQAFLQ
+329 TASQSFLQ
-337 LAELAETSGGNSSS
+337 LAELAEAAGGDAGQ
-351 WFERAYTENPTD
+351 WFERAYTENPAD
-363 PKMATAYGKSL
+363 PKTAVAYGKSL
-374 LSQGEAGAAIF
+374 LSRGEAGAAIF
-385 IFEPLVHSGDA
+385 IFEPLVQAGDA

-407 LLSADRCLESEPLIW
+407 LLSADRCVESEPLIW
-422 QAFEQNP
+422 QLFEQNP
-429 TRMHQVV
+429 ARMHQVV
-436 NLIGKMI
+436 SLIGKMI

-511 LFELYCTKHDY
+511 LFDLYCTKHDY

-545 LEALRGKID
+545 LEGLRGKID
-554 DQRFNVIASRFT
+554 DQRFNVIASRFAA
-566 TVKKEEQEVKVQ
+566 TVKKEQQEVKAP
-578 EPTLGAAALQ
+578 EPTLGAAALQDLMLQAEILVQYGMRSKAIERLQRIQ

-597 NQDLQKLYIAAGIEP
+597 NQELQRLYIAAGIEP
-612 QYAKSATPASPSVPA
+612 QYARAAA
-627 PANGGQAVPAAAATA
+627 PPTSGDPVAPAAAATA
-642 ASEAAD
+642 ASDVAD

-660 KLYHQGNAEGVLRTA
+660 KLYHQGNAEGVLKTA
-675 ADEIGANWRSGRCI
+675 ANEIGANWRTARCVV
-689 AALRKPGLPP
+689 ALRKPGLPP
-699 SSVQEHHMDGLIPA
+699 SSVQEYHMDGLIPA

-733 TVTVGDAKNAPE
+733 TVTIGDAKNAPE
-745 LMGVRS
+745 LMGVR
-751 AIEELQIES
+751 AAVEEMQIES
-760 LLALPLTEGNDQIG
+760 VLALPLTEGNDQIG
-774 VLILTQNTSRVWQPS
+774 VLILTQNAGRVWQAS
-789 EVLVIRTLSDQVLIA
+789 EILVVRTLSDQVLIA

-833 DLLQAET
+833 DLLQAEV

-851 VLLMQFGRRSALI
+851 LLLMQFGRRNALM

-917 EKLRRLLKEV
+917 EKLRRLLAEV

-939 AGLAPA
+939 AGLAQA

-961 NRADQALEQA
+961 NRADHAMELA
-971 VAQGA
+971 AAQGG
-976 GKIVA
+976 GKIVT
-981 QAPQFAAAAA
+981 QAPQFAASAAGA
-991 MA
+991 